1 MNSVLIIDDDK
12 ELCTLMKKCVE
23 QENLSAVVA
32 HGGLEGLRLL
42 EENKDTCSLIILDVM
57 MPDMN
62 GFQVLQEI
70 RKKNNVPVLMLT
82 AKSDEE
88 DKVSGLRLGADD
100 YLTKPFGINELMARV
115 NSLIRRYTTL
125 NPVAGSEAATM
136 LLKDMVI
143 DKVNRTVTLQ
153 NLPVELTGKEFDLLV
168 FLASNKGRVF
178 TKKQIYTQV
187 WAEEYAF
194 DDSNIMSFIKDALMD
209 IKSGNLNR
217 RVLVRESDMTKQIC
231 YDINEIAMSS
241 QSRLI
246 QQKQS
251 EQAYKRL
258 MTSLSHDVKTPLASL
273 VGYLEAVESK
283 MVTGA
288 EQEEYIRVAAEKAHH
303 LKEFV
308 TVLFEW
314 VKLDAGE
321 QIFHFELCD
330 LNELSRNIMAD
341 WVPLLESHDLTYE
354 IEIPETEYM
363 TRVDSTAYTRIL
375 NNLLQNILTHSV
387 ASQVSLTV
395 TETEQQ
401 AKIVVADNGKGISV
415 SDLPH
420 IFERMYQCDHS
431 RAAKGNGLGLS
442 IAKELVSVHKGTI
455 TAASIPGAGTTFT
468 IMLPKAL

>member
-1 MNSVLIIDDDK
+1 MDV
-12 ELCTLMKKCVE
+12 
-23 QENLSAVVA
+23 NLY
-32 HGGLEGLRLL
+32 LL
-42 EENKDTCSLIILDVM
+42 LAL
-57 MPDMN
+57 
-62 GFQVLQEI
+62 L
-70 RKKNNVPVLMLT
+70 
-82 AKSDEE
+82 
-88 DKVSGLRLGADD
+88 
-100 YLTKPFGINELMARV
+100 
-115 NSLIRRYTTL
+115 
-125 NPVAGSEAATM
+125 AA
-136 LLKDMVI
+136 
-143 DKVNRTVTLQ
+143 
-153 NLPVELTGKEFDLLV
+153 LLV
-168 FLASNKGRVF
+168 IAYLLTRLHRVRGQLAP
-178 TKKQIYTQV
+178 
-187 WAEEYAF
+187 
-194 DDSNIMSFIKDALMD
+194 IKDALTD
-209 IKSGNLNR
+209 IKAGNMNR
-217 RVLVRESDMTKQIC
+217 RVLARESDMTKQIC

-375 NNLLQNILTHSV
+375 NNLLQNILTHSA
-387 ASQVSLTV
+387 ASQVSITV

-401 AKIVVADNGKGISV
+401 AKIVVADNGKGISA

-431 RAAKGNGLGLS
+431 RSAKGNGLGLS
-442 IAKELVSVHKGTI
+442 IAKELVSVHKGII
-455 TAASIPGAGTTFT
+455 TAASVAEAGVTFT
-468 IMLPKAL
+468 ITLPKAL

>member
-1 MNSVLIIDDDK
+1 MDV
-12 ELCTLMKKCVE
+12 
-23 QENLSAVVA
+23 NLY
-32 HGGLEGLRLL
+32 LL
-42 EENKDTCSLIILDVM
+42 LAL
-57 MPDMN
+57 
-62 GFQVLQEI
+62 L
-70 RKKNNVPVLMLT
+70 
-82 AKSDEE
+82 
-88 DKVSGLRLGADD
+88 
-100 YLTKPFGINELMARV
+100 
-115 NSLIRRYTTL
+115 
-125 NPVAGSEAATM
+125 AT
-136 LLKDMVI
+136 
-143 DKVNRTVTLQ
+143 
-153 NLPVELTGKEFDLLV
+153 LLV
-168 FLASNKGRVF
+168 IAYLLTRLHRVRG
-178 TKKQIYTQV
+178 QL
-187 WAEEYAF
+187 
-194 DDSNIMSFIKDALMD
+194 SLIKDALMD

-246 QQKQS
+246 QQK
-251 EQAYKRL
+251 
-258 MTSLSHDVKTPLASL
+258 PLASL

-401 AKIVVADNGKGISV
+401 AKIVVADNGKGISI

>member
-1 MNSVLIIDDDK
+1 MDV
-12 ELCTLMKKCVE
+12 
-23 QENLSAVVA
+23 NLY
-32 HGGLEGLRLL
+32 LL
-42 EENKDTCSLIILDVM
+42 LAL
-57 MPDMN
+57 
-62 GFQVLQEI
+62 L
-70 RKKNNVPVLMLT
+70 
-82 AKSDEE
+82 
-88 DKVSGLRLGADD
+88 
-100 YLTKPFGINELMARV
+100 
-115 NSLIRRYTTL
+115 
-125 NPVAGSEAATM
+125 AT
-136 LLKDMVI
+136 
-143 DKVNRTVTLQ
+143 
-153 NLPVELTGKEFDLLV
+153 LLV
-168 FLASNKGRVF
+168 IAYLLTRLHRVRG
-178 TKKQIYTQV
+178 QL
-187 WAEEYAF
+187 
-194 DDSNIMSFIKDALMD
+194 SLIKDALMD

-251 EQAYKRL
+251 EQAHKRL
-258 MTSLSHDVKTPLASL
+258 MPSLSHDVKTPLASL

-401 AKIVVADNGKGISV
+401 AKIVVADNGKGISI

>member
-1 MNSVLIIDDDK
+1 MDV
-12 ELCTLMKKCVE
+12 
-23 QENLSAVVA
+23 NLY
-32 HGGLEGLRLL
+32 LL
-42 EENKDTCSLIILDVM
+42 LAL
-57 MPDMN
+57 
-62 GFQVLQEI
+62 L
-70 RKKNNVPVLMLT
+70 
-82 AKSDEE
+82 
-88 DKVSGLRLGADD
+88 
-100 YLTKPFGINELMARV
+100 
-115 NSLIRRYTTL
+115 
-125 NPVAGSEAATM
+125 AT
-136 LLKDMVI
+136 
-143 DKVNRTVTLQ
+143 
-153 NLPVELTGKEFDLLV
+153 LLV
-168 FLASNKGRVF
+168 IAYLLTRLHRVRGQLAP
-178 TKKQIYTQV
+178 
-187 WAEEYAF
+187 
-194 DDSNIMSFIKDALMD
+194 IKDALTD
-209 IKSGNLNR
+209 IKAGNMNR
-217 RVLVRESDMTKQIC
+217 RVLARESDMTKQIC

-308 TVLFEW
+308 TTLFEW

-330 LNELSRNIMAD
+330 LNELSRDIMAD
-341 WVPLLESHDLTYE
+341 WVPLLESHNLAYE

-363 TRVDSTAYTRIL
+363 TRIDPTAYTRIL
-375 NNLLQNILTHSV
+375 NNLLQNILTHSA
-387 ASQVSLTV
+387 ASQVSITV

-401 AKIVVADNGKGISV
+401 AKIVVADNGKGISA

-431 RAAKGNGLGLS
+431 RSAKGNGLGLS
-442 IAKELVSVHKGTI
+442 IAKELVSVHKGII
-455 TAASIPGAGTTFT
+455 TAASVAEAGVTFT
-468 IMLPKAL
+468 ITLPKAL